1 MVRSTRPFLC
11 TGIGLS
17 AALALG
23 ACGSVGD
30 SKAAPSRSDRPT
42 ATSTQAGAQPVAGIT
57 ATKAPGLGAIVT
69 DDAGRTLYR
78 FDKDTA
84 EPSASNCAGDCAN
97 LWPPALADGRPA
109 PSGVDPELLGTV
121 TRADGSTQ
129 LTLKG
134 WPVYYF
140 SGDKKPGDVTG
151 QGVKGVWFAVTPDGA
166 KAAGAAPGSAGGSE
180 GQSTEPATPEP
191 TTASEP
197 TTTPADDG
205 YGYGY

>member
-11 TGIGLS
+11 TGLGLS
-17 AALALG
+17 AALTLG
-23 ACGSVGD
+23 ACGSVGG
-30 SKAAPSRSDRPT
+30 SQTAPSRSDQPT
-42 ATSTQAGAQPVAGIT
+42 VTSTPAAEATAGAQPVAGIT

-84 EPSASNCAGDCAN
+84 EPSASNCAGDCAS

-140 SGDKKPGDVTG
+140 SGDKKPGDVAG

-180 GQSTEPATPEP
+180 GRSTEPVTPEP
-191 TTASEP
+191 TTSS
-197 TTTPADDG
+197 ADDG